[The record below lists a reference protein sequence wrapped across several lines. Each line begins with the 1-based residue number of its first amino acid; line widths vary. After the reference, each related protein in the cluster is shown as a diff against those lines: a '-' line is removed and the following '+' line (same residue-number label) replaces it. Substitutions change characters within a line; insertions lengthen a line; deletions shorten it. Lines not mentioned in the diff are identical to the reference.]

1 MGNDRDNTRSGQGR
15 SSDRQRQQR
24 QQSRSYSQS
33 GERTSNN
40 RRTRNEYD
48 DDYSYRESNRRVNR
62 EDERQSTGRRRVS
75 EDERQRTGRRRVS
88 EDERQSTGR
97 RRVSEDERQST
108 GRRRVSEDERQS
120 AGRRRVSEDER
131 QRTGRQTATSQR
143 NTKNGQAR
151 PKMTKKQMQKKR
163 AKKRKGKIIAFV
175 FELLLLC
182 IIVVFGYSVSKLQ
195 KINYNPIDEKNIL
208 INDVKSDEI
217 KGYTNIALFG
227 VDARDTTAKSLIKDA
242 HSDAIIIASI
252 NNKTKDVKLISV
264 YRDTCLLS
272 TVPSS
277 SGSDIY
283 RKATETYYFG
293 GPEAAINMLNTN
305 LDMDITDYV
314 TVNFE
319 ALIETIDLLG
329 GIDLEIDD
337 NEQFYINGYMTETC
351 EITGRPYEELTEVGN
366 VHLTG
371 LQATAFCRIRYGGG
385 DDYKRTERQREV
397 LSLMF
402 EKAKKMDVIKLN
414 NIIDK
419 VFPMI
424 STSLSSSE
432 LISMASSV
440 MSYNLVDTTG
450 FPFDKKTK
458 TISEGDCVFAV
469 SLESNVEKLH
479 EYMFGDTDYK
489 VSDTVNNISNVL
501 INKTGFYPEETTTGQ

>member
-62 EDERQSTGRRRVS
+62 
-75 EDERQRTGRRRVS
+75 

-440 MSYNLVDTTG
+440 MSYNLVDTIG

>member
-48 DDYSYRESNRRVNR
+48 DDYSYRESSRRVNR
-62 EDERQSTGRRRVS
+62 EDERQST
-75 EDERQRTGRRRVS
+75 
-88 EDERQSTGR
+88 
-97 RRVSEDERQST
+97 
-108 GRRRVSEDERQS
+108 
-120 AGRRRVSEDER
+120 GRRRVSEDER

-195 KINYNPIDEKNIL
+195 KINYNPIAKENIL

-227 VDARDTTAKSLIKDA
+227 VDARDKEPESLIKDA

-329 GIDLEIDD
+329 GIDLEIDE

-351 EITGRPYEELTEVGN
+351 EITERPYEELTEVGN

-424 STSLSSSE
+424 STSLSSSK

>member
-1 MGNDRDNTRSGQGR
+1 
-15 SSDRQRQQR
+15 
-24 QQSRSYSQS
+24 
-33 GERTSNN
+33 
-40 RRTRNEYD
+40 
-48 DDYSYRESNRRVNR
+48 
-62 EDERQSTGRRRVS
+62 
-75 EDERQRTGRRRVS
+75 
-88 EDERQSTGR
+88 
-97 RRVSEDERQST
+97 
-108 GRRRVSEDERQS
+108 
-120 AGRRRVSEDER
+120 
-131 QRTGRQTATSQR
+131 
-143 NTKNGQAR
+143 
-151 PKMTKKQMQKKR
+151 MTKKQMQKKR

-440 MSYNLVDTTG
+440 MSYNLVDTIG

>member
-75 EDERQRTGRRRVS
+75 EDERQRTGR
-88 EDERQSTGR
+88 
-97 RRVSEDERQST
+97 
-108 GRRRVSEDERQS
+108 
-120 AGRRRVSEDER
+120 
-131 QRTGRQTATSQR
+131 QTATSQR

-195 KINYNPIDEKNIL
+195 KINYNPIAKENIL

-227 VDARDTTAKSLIKDA
+227 VDARDKEPESLIKDA

-329 GIDLEIDD
+329 GIDLEIDE

-351 EITGRPYEELTEVGN
+351 EITERPYEELTEVGN

-414 NIIDK
+414 KLIET

-424 STSLSSSE
+424 STSLSSSK

>member
-75 EDERQRTGRRRVS
+75 EDERQRTGR
-88 EDERQSTGR
+88 
-97 RRVSEDERQST
+97 
-108 GRRRVSEDERQS
+108 
-120 AGRRRVSEDER
+120 
-131 QRTGRQTATSQR
+131 QTATSQR

-195 KINYNPIDEKNIL
+195 KINYNPIAKENIL

-227 VDARDTTAKSLIKDA
+227 VDARDKEPESLIKDA

-329 GIDLEIDD
+329 GIDLEIDE

-351 EITGRPYEELTEVGN
+351 EITERPYEELTEVGN

-424 STSLSSSE
+424 STSLSSSK

>member
-48 DDYSYRESNRRVNR
+48 DDYSYRESSRRVNR
-62 EDERQSTGRRRVS
+62 
-75 EDERQRTGRRRVS
+75 
-88 EDERQSTGR
+88 
-97 RRVSEDERQST
+97 
-108 GRRRVSEDERQS
+108 
-120 AGRRRVSEDER
+120 EDER

-195 KINYNPIDEKNIL
+195 KINYNPIAKENIL

-227 VDARDTTAKSLIKDA
+227 VDARDKEPESLIKDA

-329 GIDLEIDD
+329 GIDLEIDE

-351 EITGRPYEELTEVGN
+351 EITERPYEEPTEVGN

-414 NIIDK
+414 KLIET

>member
-48 DDYSYRESNRRVNR
+48 DDYSYRESSRRVNR

-75 EDERQRTGRRRVS
+75 EDERQRTGRQRVS
-88 EDERQSTGR
+88 EDERQST
-97 RRVSEDERQST
+97 
-108 GRRRVSEDERQS
+108 
-120 AGRRRVSEDER
+120 GRRRVSEDER

-195 KINYNPIDEKNIL
+195 KINYNPIAKENIL

-227 VDARDTTAKSLIKDA
+227 VDARDKEPESLIKDA

-414 NIIDK
+414 KLIET

-424 STSLSSSE
+424 STSLSSSK

>member
-33 GERTSNN
+33 GERTSNS

-75 EDERQRTGRRRVS
+75 EDERQSTGRRRVS

-120 AGRRRVSEDER
+120 TGRRRASEDER
-131 QRTGRQTATSQR
+131 QSTGRQTATQR

-163 AKKRKGKIIAFV
+163 AKKRKRKIIAFV

-432 LISMASSV
+432 LISIASSV

>member
-33 GERTSNN
+33 GERTSNS

-75 EDERQRTGRRRVS
+75 EN
-88 EDERQSTGR
+88 ERQSTGR

-108 GRRRVSEDERQS
+108 GRRRVSKDERQS
-120 AGRRRVSEDER
+120 
-131 QRTGRQTATSQR
+131 TGRQTATQR

-151 PKMTKKQMQKKR
+151 PKMSKKQMQKKR
-163 AKKRKGKIIAFV
+163 AKKRKRKIIAFV

-432 LISMASSV
+432 LISIASSV

>member
-75 EDERQRTGRRRVS
+75 EDERQRTGR
-88 EDERQSTGR
+88 
-97 RRVSEDERQST
+97 
-108 GRRRVSEDERQS
+108 
-120 AGRRRVSEDER
+120 
-131 QRTGRQTATSQR
+131 QTATSQR

-195 KINYNPIDEKNIL
+195 KINYNPIAKENIL

-227 VDARDTTAKSLIKDA
+227 VDARDKEPESLIKDA

-329 GIDLEIDD
+329 GIDLEIDE

-351 EITGRPYEELTEVGN
+351 EITERPYEELTEVGN

-414 NIIDK
+414 KLIET

>member
-62 EDERQSTGRRRVS
+62 EDERQS
-75 EDERQRTGRRRVS
+75 TGRRRVS

>member
-33 GERTSNN
+33 GERTSNI

-62 EDERQSTGRRRVS
+62 EDERQST
-75 EDERQRTGRRRVS
+75 
-88 EDERQSTGR
+88 
-97 RRVSEDERQST
+97 
-108 GRRRVSEDERQS
+108 
-120 AGRRRVSEDER
+120 GRRRVSEDER

-195 KINYNPIDEKNIL
+195 KINYNPIAKENIL

-227 VDARDTTAKSLIKDA
+227 VDARDKEPESLIKDA

-329 GIDLEIDD
+329 GIDLEIDE

-351 EITGRPYEELTEVGN
+351 EITERPYEELTEVGN

-414 NIIDK
+414 KLIET

-424 STSLSSSE
+424 STSLSSSK

>member
-48 DDYSYRESNRRVNR
+48 DDYSYRESSRRVNR
-62 EDERQSTGRRRVS
+62 EDERQST
-75 EDERQRTGRRRVS
+75 
-88 EDERQSTGR
+88 
-97 RRVSEDERQST
+97 
-108 GRRRVSEDERQS
+108 
-120 AGRRRVSEDER
+120 GRRRVSEDER

-195 KINYNPIDEKNIL
+195 KINYNPIAKENIL

-227 VDARDTTAKSLIKDA
+227 VDARDKEPESLIKDA

-329 GIDLEIDD
+329 GIDLEIDE

-351 EITGRPYEELTEVGN
+351 EITERPYEELTEVGN

-414 NIIDK
+414 KLIDK

>member
-75 EDERQRTGRRRVS
+75 EDERQRTGR
-88 EDERQSTGR
+88 
-97 RRVSEDERQST
+97 
-108 GRRRVSEDERQS
+108 
-120 AGRRRVSEDER
+120 
-131 QRTGRQTATSQR
+131 QTATSQR

-195 KINYNPIDEKNIL
+195 KINYNPIAKENIL

-227 VDARDTTAKSLIKDA
+227 VDARDKELESLIKDA

-329 GIDLEIDD
+329 GIDLEIDE

-351 EITGRPYEELTEVGN
+351 EITERPYEELTEVGN

-414 NIIDK
+414 KLIDK

>member
-48 DDYSYRESNRRVNR
+48 DDYSYRESSRRVNR
-62 EDERQSTGRRRVS
+62 EDERQS
-75 EDERQRTGRRRVS
+75 TGRRRVS

-120 AGRRRVSEDER
+120 TGRRRVSEDER

>member
-48 DDYSYRESNRRVNR
+48 DDYSYRESSRRVNR
-62 EDERQSTGRRRVS
+62 EDERQST
-75 EDERQRTGRRRVS
+75 
-88 EDERQSTGR
+88 
-97 RRVSEDERQST
+97 
-108 GRRRVSEDERQS
+108 
-120 AGRRRVSEDER
+120 GRRRVSEDER

>member
-48 DDYSYRESNRRVNR
+48 DDYSYRESSRRVNR
-62 EDERQSTGRRRVS
+62 EDERQST
-75 EDERQRTGRRRVS
+75 
-88 EDERQSTGR
+88 
-97 RRVSEDERQST
+97 
-108 GRRRVSEDERQS
+108 
-120 AGRRRVSEDER
+120 GRRRVSEDER

-195 KINYNPIDEKNIL
+195 KINYNPIAKENIL

-227 VDARDTTAKSLIKDA
+227 VDARDKEPESLIKDA

-329 GIDLEIDD
+329 GIDLEIDE

-414 NIIDK
+414 KLIET

>member
-48 DDYSYRESNRRVNR
+48 DDYSYRESSRRVNR
-62 EDERQSTGRRRVS
+62 EDERQST
-75 EDERQRTGRRRVS
+75 
-88 EDERQSTGR
+88 
-97 RRVSEDERQST
+97 
-108 GRRRVSEDERQS
+108 
-120 AGRRRVSEDER
+120 GRRRVSEDER

-195 KINYNPIDEKNIL
+195 KINYNPIAKENIL

-227 VDARDTTAKSLIKDA
+227 VDARDKEPESLIKDA

-329 GIDLEIDD
+329 GIDLEIDE

-351 EITGRPYEELTEVGN
+351 EITERPYEELTEVGN

-414 NIIDK
+414 KLIET

-424 STSLSSSE
+424 STSLSSSK

>member
-108 GRRRVSEDERQS
+108 GRRRVSEDERQ
-120 AGRRRVSEDER
+120 
-131 QRTGRQTATSQR
+131 RTGRRTATSQR

>member
-48 DDYSYRESNRRVNR
+48 DDYSYRESSRRVNR
-62 EDERQSTGRRRVS
+62 EDERQST
-75 EDERQRTGRRRVS
+75 
-88 EDERQSTGR
+88 
-97 RRVSEDERQST
+97 
-108 GRRRVSEDERQS
+108 
-120 AGRRRVSEDER
+120 GRRRVSEDER

-195 KINYNPIDEKNIL
+195 KINYNPIAKENIL

-227 VDARDTTAKSLIKDA
+227 VDARDKEPESLIKDA

-329 GIDLEIDD
+329 GIDLEIDE

-351 EITGRPYEELTEVGN
+351 EITERPYEELTEVGN

>member
-48 DDYSYRESNRRVNR
+48 DDYSYRESSRRVNR
-62 EDERQSTGRRRVS
+62 EDERQST
-75 EDERQRTGRRRVS
+75 
-88 EDERQSTGR
+88 
-97 RRVSEDERQST
+97 
-108 GRRRVSEDERQS
+108 
-120 AGRRRVSEDER
+120 GRRRVSEDER

-195 KINYNPIDEKNIL
+195 KINYNPIAKENIL

-227 VDARDTTAKSLIKDA
+227 VDARDKEPESLIKDA

-351 EITGRPYEELTEVGN
+351 EITERPYEELTEVGN

-414 NIIDK
+414 KLIDT

-424 STSLSSSE
+424 STSLSSSK

>member
-62 EDERQSTGRRRVS
+62 EDERQST
-75 EDERQRTGRRRVS
+75 
-88 EDERQSTGR
+88 
-97 RRVSEDERQST
+97 
-108 GRRRVSEDERQS
+108 
-120 AGRRRVSEDER
+120 GRRRVSEDER

>member
-33 GERTSNN
+33 GERTSNS

-75 EDERQRTGRRRVS
+75 EDERQSTGRRRVS

-120 AGRRRVSEDER
+120 TGRRRVSEDER
-131 QRTGRQTATSQR
+131 QSTGRQTATQR

-163 AKKRKGKIIAFV
+163 AKKRKRKIIAFV

>member
-75 EDERQRTGRRRVS
+75 EDERQRTGR
-88 EDERQSTGR
+88 
-97 RRVSEDERQST
+97 
-108 GRRRVSEDERQS
+108 
-120 AGRRRVSEDER
+120 
-131 QRTGRQTATSQR
+131 QTATSQR

-195 KINYNPIDEKNIL
+195 KINYNPIAKENIL

-227 VDARDTTAKSLIKDA
+227 VDARDKEPESLIKDA

-329 GIDLEIDD
+329 GIDLEIDE

-414 NIIDK
+414 KLIET

>member
-62 EDERQSTGRRRVS
+62 
-75 EDERQRTGRRRVS
+75 

>member
-33 GERTSNN
+33 GERTSNS

-62 EDERQSTGRRRVS
+62 EDERQS
-75 EDERQRTGRRRVS
+75 TGRRRVS

-440 MSYNLVDTTG
+440 MSYNLVDTIG

>member
-75 EDERQRTGRRRVS
+75 EDERQRTGR
-88 EDERQSTGR
+88 
-97 RRVSEDERQST
+97 
-108 GRRRVSEDERQS
+108 
-120 AGRRRVSEDER
+120 
-131 QRTGRQTATSQR
+131 QTATSQR

-195 KINYNPIDEKNIL
+195 KINYNPIAKENIL

-227 VDARDTTAKSLIKDA
+227 VDARDKEPESLIKDA

-414 NIIDK
+414 KLIET

>member
-48 DDYSYRESNRRVNR
+48 DDYSYRESSRRVNR
-62 EDERQSTGRRRVS
+62 EDERQST
-75 EDERQRTGRRRVS
+75 
-88 EDERQSTGR
+88 
-97 RRVSEDERQST
+97 
-108 GRRRVSEDERQS
+108 
-120 AGRRRVSEDER
+120 GRRRVSEDER

-195 KINYNPIDEKNIL
+195 KINYNPIAKENIL

-227 VDARDTTAKSLIKDA
+227 VDARDKEPESLIKDA

-414 NIIDK
+414 KLIET

-424 STSLSSSE
+424 STSLSSSK

>member
-48 DDYSYRESNRRVNR
+48 DDYSYRESSRRVNR
-62 EDERQSTGRRRVS
+62 EDERQST
-75 EDERQRTGRRRVS
+75 
-88 EDERQSTGR
+88 
-97 RRVSEDERQST
+97 
-108 GRRRVSEDERQS
+108 
-120 AGRRRVSEDER
+120 GRRRVSEDER

-195 KINYNPIDEKNIL
+195 KINYNPIAKENIL

-227 VDARDTTAKSLIKDA
+227 VDARDKEPESLIKDA

-414 NIIDK
+414 KLIET

>member
-48 DDYSYRESNRRVNR
+48 DDYSYRESSRRVNR
-62 EDERQSTGRRRVS
+62 EDERQST
-75 EDERQRTGRRRVS
+75 
-88 EDERQSTGR
+88 
-97 RRVSEDERQST
+97 
-108 GRRRVSEDERQS
+108 
-120 AGRRRVSEDER
+120 GRRRVSEDER

-195 KINYNPIDEKNIL
+195 KINYNPIAKENIL

-227 VDARDTTAKSLIKDA
+227 VDARDKEPESLIKDA

-414 NIIDK
+414 KLIET
-419 VFPMI
+419 VLFPMI

>member
-33 GERTSNN
+33 GERTSNS

-75 EDERQRTGRRRVS
+75 EDERQSTGRRRVS

-108 GRRRVSEDERQS
+108 GRRRASEDERQS
-120 AGRRRVSEDER
+120 
-131 QRTGRQTATSQR
+131 TGRQTATQR

-163 AKKRKGKIIAFV
+163 AKKRKRKIIAFV

-432 LISMASSV
+432 LISIASSV

>member
-75 EDERQRTGRRRVS
+75 EDERQRTGR
-88 EDERQSTGR
+88 
-97 RRVSEDERQST
+97 
-108 GRRRVSEDERQS
+108 
-120 AGRRRVSEDER
+120 
-131 QRTGRQTATSQR
+131 QTATSQR

-195 KINYNPIDEKNIL
+195 KINYNPIAKENIL

-227 VDARDTTAKSLIKDA
+227 VDARDKEPESLIKDA

-414 NIIDK
+414 KLIET
-419 VFPMI
+419 VFHMI

>member
-33 GERTSNN
+33 GERTSNS

-75 EDERQRTGRRRVS
+75 EDERQ
-88 EDERQSTGR
+88 STGR
-97 RRVSEDERQST
+97 RRVSEDERQSA

>member
-48 DDYSYRESNRRVNR
+48 DDYSYRESSRRVNR
-62 EDERQSTGRRRVS
+62 EDERQ
-75 EDERQRTGRRRVS
+75 RT
-88 EDERQSTGR
+88 
-97 RRVSEDERQST
+97 
-108 GRRRVSEDERQS
+108 
-120 AGRRRVSEDER
+120 GRRRVSEDER

>member
-33 GERTSNN
+33 GERTSNS

-62 EDERQSTGRRRVS
+62 
-75 EDERQRTGRRRVS
+75 

>member
-48 DDYSYRESNRRVNR
+48 DDYSYRESSRRVNR
-62 EDERQSTGRRRVS
+62 EDERQST
-75 EDERQRTGRRRVS
+75 
-88 EDERQSTGR
+88 
-97 RRVSEDERQST
+97 
-108 GRRRVSEDERQS
+108 
-120 AGRRRVSEDER
+120 GRRRVSEDER

-195 KINYNPIDEKNIL
+195 KINYNPIAKENIL

-227 VDARDTTAKSLIKDA
+227 VDARDKEPESLIKDA

-329 GIDLEIDD
+329 GIDLEIDE

-351 EITGRPYEELTEVGN
+351 EITERPYEELTEVGN

-414 NIIDK
+414 KLIET

>member
-48 DDYSYRESNRRVNR
+48 DDYSYRESSRRVNR
-62 EDERQSTGRRRVS
+62 EDERQST
-75 EDERQRTGRRRVS
+75 
-88 EDERQSTGR
+88 
-97 RRVSEDERQST
+97 
-108 GRRRVSEDERQS
+108 
-120 AGRRRVSEDER
+120 GRRRVSEDER

-195 KINYNPIDEKNIL
+195 KINYNPIAKENIL

-227 VDARDTTAKSLIKDA
+227 VDARDKEPESLIKDA

-351 EITGRPYEELTEVGN
+351 EITGRPYEELTDVGN

-371 LQATAFCRIRYGGG
+371 LQATAFC
-385 DDYKRTERQREV
+385 
-397 LSLMF
+397 
-402 EKAKKMDVIKLN
+402 
-414 NIIDK
+414 
-419 VFPMI
+419 
-424 STSLSSSE
+424 
-432 LISMASSV
+432 
-440 MSYNLVDTTG
+440 
-450 FPFDKKTK
+450 
-458 TISEGDCVFAV
+458 
-469 SLESNVEKLH
+469 
-479 EYMFGDTDYK
+479 
-489 VSDTVNNISNVL
+489 
-501 INKTGFYPEETTTGQ
+501 

>member
-62 EDERQSTGRRRVS
+62 EDERQST
-75 EDERQRTGRRRVS
+75 
-88 EDERQSTGR
+88 
-97 RRVSEDERQST
+97 
-108 GRRRVSEDERQS
+108 
-120 AGRRRVSEDER
+120 GRRRVSEDER

-227 VDARDTTAKSLIKDA
+227 VDARDKEPESLIKDA

-329 GIDLEIDD
+329 GIDLEIDE

-351 EITGRPYEELTEVGN
+351 EITERPYEELTEVGN

-414 NIIDK
+414 KLIET

>member
-75 EDERQRTGRRRVS
+75 EDERQRTGR
-88 EDERQSTGR
+88 
-97 RRVSEDERQST
+97 
-108 GRRRVSEDERQS
+108 
-120 AGRRRVSEDER
+120 
-131 QRTGRQTATSQR
+131 QTATSQR

-195 KINYNPIDEKNIL
+195 KINYNPIAKENIL

-227 VDARDTTAKSLIKDA
+227 VDARDKEPESLIKDA

-414 NIIDK
+414 KLIDK

>member
-48 DDYSYRESNRRVNR
+48 DDYSYRESSRRVNR
-62 EDERQSTGRRRVS
+62 EDERQST
-75 EDERQRTGRRRVS
+75 
-88 EDERQSTGR
+88 
-97 RRVSEDERQST
+97 
-108 GRRRVSEDERQS
+108 
-120 AGRRRVSEDER
+120 GRRRVSEDER

-227 VDARDTTAKSLIKDA
+227 VDARDKEPESLIKDA